1 MNESRTNGPLYL
13 SASSD
18 LDVFVNAY
26 LPTFVSGGERV
37 IVYDGKRGYVSR
49 ENFDWMKT
57 ATSEQLGGMRVMR
70 ITENASDGWIPKAP
84 KLKLDTFRWTNPAD
98 PYGMNT

>member
-1 MNESRTNGPLYL
+1 MSESRTNGPMYL
-13 SASSD
+13 RSASD

-37 IVYDGKRGYVSR
+37 IVYDGKRAYVSR

-57 ATSEQLGGMRVMR
+57 ASPEELGGMRVMR
-70 ITENASDGWIPKAP
+70 ITEHASDGWLPKSP
-84 KLKLDTFRWTNPAD
+84 KLSPEIFRWNSFEWSQP
-98 PYGMNT
+98 

>member
-1 MNESRTNGPLYL
+1 MSEPALAANGPMYL
-13 SASSD
+13 RASD
-18 LDVFVNAY
+18 GIDVFVNGY

-57 ATSEQLGGMRVMR
+57 ATPEELGAMRVMR
-70 ITENASDGWIPKAP
+70 ITETASKGWMPKAP
-84 KLKLDTFRWTNPAD
+84 RLELETFRWTP
-98 PYGMNT
+98 